1 MPVSDLLSLRAS
13 MVMGL
18 GEERG
23 PEMGIKLPLSP
34 GYSGWILGEVW
45 AIGWG
50 TTLAEEGGG
59 GMGCKFHFTT

>member
-1 MPVSDLLSLRAS
+1 
-13 MVMGL
+13 
-18 GEERG
+18 
-23 PEMGIKLPLSP
+23 MGIRFPLSP

-59 GMGCKFHFTT
+59 GMVYNQLGEMFILQHTITP